1 MSSESCLIMKML
13 FFSSDA
19 TEVHVI
25 NQAIAQAGIPC
36 VVRQG
41 VRPKPLRREP
51 PEAELWI
58 RNDKDS
64 HRALMICVELGLGFS
79 RRPAQAEP
87 VEVESETVEQEH
99 PADIAA

>member
-1 MSSESCLIMKML
+1 MKML
-13 FFSSDA
+13 FFSSDV
-19 TEVHVI
+19 TEVQVV

-36 VVRQG
+36 LVRQG
-41 VRPKPLRREP
+41 VQPKPLRRDP

-79 RRPAQAEP
+79 RRPVQTEP
-87 VEVESETVEQEH
+87 VEIESETAEPDH